1 MILEASTRMGS
12 LIDDLLG
19 FSRIGRAEARKTA
32 VNLDQLVREVVA
44 ELARD
49 TKDRDIAWAIGALL
63 ASGSMP

>member
-1 MILEASTRMGS
+1 
-12 LIDDLLG
+12 
-19 FSRIGRAEARKTA
+19 
-32 VNLDQLVREVVA
+32 LVREVVA